1 MKEIQG
7 ESKVNSNGFPK
18 SINVNEKSIKKNSRI
33 VGEFNKYFTNL
44 GQSLTIK
51 IQNTSKI
58 FEDFLFPINKN
69 MEYKDLTFEE
79 LGKAFKSV
87 KHDEGAG
94 LDDIDSNVITKVY
107 DEISYL
113 LFMIFNSSF
122 NVGIFLEQVKV
133 AKVPPIFKVGNMEEM
148 GNYRPNYISSSHI
161 LQSIRK
167 NNV

>member
-1 MKEIQG
+1 
-7 ESKVNSNGFPK
+7 
-18 SINVNEKSIKKNSRI
+18 
-33 VGEFNKYFTNL
+33 
-44 GQSLTIK
+44 
-51 IQNTSKI
+51 
-58 FEDFLFPINKN
+58 

-87 KHDEGAG
+87 KHGEGAG

-133 AKVPPIFKVGNMEEM
+133 AKVSPIFKVGNIEEM
-148 GNYRPNYISSSHI
+148 GNYRPNYISSFHI